1 MRVMGTIQQE
11 WQLQRR
17 GSAPSYVLLALSRE
31 STYPL
36 IGEKHQLMLRES
48 TVYGLTH
55 PERLSSLCSWLF
67 CLFLGADT
75 NMRMVRKKV
84 SSKDADPTLSPG
96 WSFFVETTKYKEH
109 LANYQE
115 QKETVS
121 CYLLRLSVTCNQV
134 S

>member
-1 MRVMGTIQQE
+1 MRVVGTIQQE

-48 TVYGLTH
+48 TVYGLTR

-67 CLFLGADT
+67 RLFLGADA

-84 SSKDADPTLSPG
+84 SSEDADPTLSPG
-96 WSFFVETTKYKEH
+96 WSYFVETTKYKEH